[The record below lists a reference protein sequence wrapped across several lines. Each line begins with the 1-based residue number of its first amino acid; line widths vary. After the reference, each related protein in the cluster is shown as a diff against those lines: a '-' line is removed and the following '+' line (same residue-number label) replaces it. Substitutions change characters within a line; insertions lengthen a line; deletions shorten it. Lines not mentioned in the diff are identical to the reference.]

1 LGREYLKGSQHLT
14 FSDLTLHNYKI
25 LNTTTTSRS
34 AVETADLIELV
45 IIIIIII
52 WHTGFCQPLL
62 HCVIIRFKIYKI
74 QKINLNIKI

>member
-1 LGREYLKGSQHLT
+1 MGREYLKGSQHLI
-14 FSDLTLHNYKI
+14 FSDLTVHNYTI

-45 IIIIIII
+45 IITIII

-74 QKINLNIKI
+74 QKININVKI